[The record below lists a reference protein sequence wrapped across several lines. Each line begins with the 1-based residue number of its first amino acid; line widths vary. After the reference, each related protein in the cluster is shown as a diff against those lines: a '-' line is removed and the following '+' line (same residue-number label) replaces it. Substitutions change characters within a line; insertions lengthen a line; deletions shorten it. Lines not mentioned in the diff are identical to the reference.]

1 GPCPAR
7 GGGIAAGGRPEQ
19 RECFAGVRRDAR
31 GTRQVAAVMTP
42 RQPTEGADPTHLA
55 SRMGVP
61 GGVEAAGALP
71 VTDAIQLNHAAI
83 ELAAVAGDEGQV
95 RALVNAL

>member
-1 GPCPAR
+1 
-7 GGGIAAGGRPEQ
+7 
-19 RECFAGVRRDAR
+19 
-31 GTRQVAAVMTP
+31 MTP

-95 RALVNAL
+95 RALVNALEHDVSPWRGVNPWRLLEAATARLARRT